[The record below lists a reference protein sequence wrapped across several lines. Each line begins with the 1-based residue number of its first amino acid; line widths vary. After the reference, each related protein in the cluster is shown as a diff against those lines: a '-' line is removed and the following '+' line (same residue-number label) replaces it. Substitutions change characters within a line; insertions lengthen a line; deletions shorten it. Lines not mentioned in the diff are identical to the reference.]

1 MRRFIKATSPYLLFI
16 VSILFWPN
24 HVFNIITGKG
34 PYVRDAIKL
43 YDVRPNIDD
52 KLGVILGSSTAR
64 CGINPEEISVNSI
77 IFHNLASSAQT
88 VEGSLQILQ
97 RLLELKTPD
106 FLILDIYSNFYCRS
120 SREFAFDYLGRNPL
134 FNGIKDASFF
144 FNQKDNYL
152 FLVFIRSFIH
162 GHMDNLTE
170 LENIRGHSTNAKI
183 KLNET
188 PNCETIFDNPQTIN
202 TESLIAITKLCQARN
217 IKLIVTI
224 PPDLCDFLH
233 VDFQNHIQSIN
244 DSLIVIDGNLWAQ
257 RKPSFFLD
265 DHHLNQDGAI
275 AYSEWLDLQLNHAL
289 QQP

>member
-1 MRRFIKATSPYLLFI
+1 MRRFIKATTPYLLFI

-24 HVFNIITGKG
+24 HIFYTITGKG

-43 YDVRPNIDD
+43 YDVRPYIGD
-52 KLGVILGSSTAR
+52 KFGVILGSSTAR
-64 CGINPEEISVNSI
+64 LGINPEELSVNSI

-97 RLLELKTPD
+97 RLIEIKTPD

-134 FNGIKDASFF
+134 FDGIKDASFF

-152 FLVFIRSFIH
+152 FLVYLRSFIH
-162 GHMDNLTE
+162 GHMNSLTAR
-170 LENIRGHSTNAKI
+170 ENKRGHSTNSKI

-188 PNCETIFDNPQTIN
+188 PNCETVFINPQTVN
-202 TESLIAITKLCQARN
+202 TESLVDIIKLCSSKN
-217 IKLIVTI
+217 TKLIVTI

-233 VDFQNHIQSIN
+233 FDLQNHIKNIN
-244 DSLIVIDGNLWAQ
+244 NRLIVIDGNLWAE

-275 AYSEWLDLQLNHAL
+275 AYSAWLNSQLNYAL